1 LRVIGL
7 FCGHCGLS
15 VRVKFGSQILTGHN
29 RIPMSWKLDAKAH
42 TSASRPVAAPANKY
56 VPCGSNVLTGQYGES
71 MQIKAS
77 RFHWM
82 SLTISIMLILISALC
97 FLKYVAWASL
107 FSGLYGLPSQS
118 EPTALARQWILT
130 YFWVG
135 ALLEVALVANL
146 AVSFRSS
153 FVELAGP
160 LRVLGR
166 SLVAIALAALGTLGA
181 VFLFIGL
188 GKVIHH

>member
-1 LRVIGL
+1 MR
-7 FCGHCGLS
+7 
-15 VRVKFGSQILTGHN
+15 
-29 RIPMSWKLDAKAH
+29 
-42 TSASRPVAAPANKY
+42 
-56 VPCGSNVLTGQYGES
+56 GQYGES

-82 SLTISIMLILISALC
+82 SLTISIMLILISAFC
-97 FLKYVAWASL
+97 FLKYVAWGSL
-107 FSGLYGLPSQS
+107 FSGLYGLPSKS
-118 EPTALARQWILT
+118 EPTALARQWSLT

-153 FVELAGP
+153 FVELARP

-166 SLVAIALAALGTLGA
+166 SLVAIAIAALGTLGA